1 MRGVANSDS
10 AQEYWD
16 DFSHSYS
23 KIEPINFQ
31 AGTTLFM
38 LAKANA
44 PGARVL
50 DVGCGSGYA
59 AEIVSESMLSRE
71 GSPVYVVSD
80 FSNEMVRMAKQR
92 LE

>member
-1 MRGVANSDS
+1 MASSTNTAQQFWDS
-10 AQEYWD
+10 
-16 DFSHSYS
+16 FSQGYS
-23 KIEPINFQ
+23 LVEPINYQ
-31 AGTTLFM
+31 AGFSLFI
-38 LAKANA
+38 LAKGNA